1 MEDFRATLAR
11 TFAASPSLPGE
22 PARLPAPAPLSPAP
36 VLPVVPVVPRRTT
49 TGNIVSTGC
58 PLGRHMVNVTG
69 LTQAEALAAAGLDW
83 RAVSA
88 IPHYDTP
95 HGIRQATPDR
105 VWFRSDTGDRLGMF
119 GNRRQPRQPA
129 DYLEAFASFHA
140 GAGGRLGPMHLG
152 FLGGS
157 LLTMAAQIIE
167 DRAQGPAAMGDRT
180 DSWLCLTD
188 HYGESLSG
196 RLMVWTNELAC
207 LNGCVRRVDEHR
219 QKLSHYGT
227 LSADDIREILE
238 SALMANEAYQQIKR
252 RLIEAPMPLQ
262 TGENFIRRFFKA
274 QEQVANKIVRIYR
287 YDLRG
292 GELETRQDNAW
303 RVMSAVTQYQTHE
316 RSRDEDRRVVSQLMG
331 SRARAAAAFEA
342 ELLAVV

>member
-1 MEDFRATLAR
+1 MNDDIRATLAR

-36 VLPVVPVVPRRTT
+36 TLPAVPRRTT

-58 PLGRHMVNVTG
+58 PLGRHMVDVTG
-69 LTQAEALAAAGLDW
+69 MTQAEALRAAGLDW
-83 RAVSA
+83 QAIAV
-88 IPHYDTP
+88 IPTYQTA
-95 HGIRQATPDR
+95 HGARQATPDR
-105 VWFRSDTGDRLGMF
+105 IWYRSDNGDRLGMF

-129 DYLEAFASFHA
+129 DYLEAFQSFHA
-140 GAGGRLGPMHLG
+140 GAGGQLGPMHLG

-157 LLTMAAQIIE
+157 LLTMAAQIVA
-167 DRAQGPAAMGDRT
+167 DVAQGPAAMGDRT

-188 HYGESLSG
+188 PYGESLSG
-196 RLMVWTNELAC
+196 RLLVWTNELAC

-238 SALMANEAYQQIKR
+238 SALMENQAYQQIKR
-252 RLIEAPMPLQ
+252 RLIETPMPLQ

-316 RSRDEDRRVVSQLMG
+316 RGRDEDRRVVSQIMG
-331 SRARAAAAFEA
+331 SRARTAAAFEA